1 MMQPIKLNLSL
12 SQKAKVNCC
21 NNELKNIHLH
31 SLRTKRFWSTEFPGQ
46 LNDSKPQDS
55 IHSYQLLINYFHMT
69 P

>member
-31 SLRTKRFWSTEFPGQ
+31 SLWTKRLGSTEFPVQ

-55 IHSYQLLINYFHMT
+55 MQSYQLLINYFRMI